1 MILDDIQ
8 EIIDNAKCPETFPS
22 DLNIG
27 YCPMKDKNSQKLFE
41 FSPNDKCDA
50 FSEITSYTDM
60 AYVGIHTHGIEI
72 GIKDIK
78 VYIHNSQIILFDY
91 WHFDDTAEYKRS
103 DTRAAR
109 VGIGI
114 LLGGPIIGAAAGLAS
129 SFGKGKKHLKFDNLV
144 IAYWDVQTRTQQ
156 IIELQ
161 ERDDSESGSVEAL
174 VDYWKLH
181 VEANEKY
188 GRIAGGSYNA
198 GVSKGNS
205 GCMLLL
211 VIGLT
216 PVFIGLGK
224 LIGLI

>member
-41 FSPNDKCDA
+41 FFPSDECDA
-50 FSEITSYTDM
+50 FSEIRSYTDM
-60 AYVGIHTHGIEI
+60 AYVGIHTHGIEVKI
-72 GIKDIK
+72 NSIK

-91 WHFDDTAEYKRS
+91 WHFDDTFEYKRS

-109 VGIGI
+109 VGTGI
-114 LLGGPIIGAAAGLAS
+114 MLGGPVLGAAIGLAT
-129 SFGKGKKHLKFDNLV
+129 SFGKGKKHLKCDNLV
-144 IAYWDVQTRTQQ
+144 IAYWDAQTRTQQ
-156 IIELQ
+156 VIELQ
-161 ERDDSESGSVEAL
+161 EPKDSEPGSVKAL

-188 GRIAGGSYNA
+188 GRKAGGSYNA
-198 GVSKGNS
+198 GVSTGS
-205 GCMLLL
+205 GCMLLF
-211 VIGLT
+211 VIGLS
-216 PVFIGLGK
+216 PVIYGVGK